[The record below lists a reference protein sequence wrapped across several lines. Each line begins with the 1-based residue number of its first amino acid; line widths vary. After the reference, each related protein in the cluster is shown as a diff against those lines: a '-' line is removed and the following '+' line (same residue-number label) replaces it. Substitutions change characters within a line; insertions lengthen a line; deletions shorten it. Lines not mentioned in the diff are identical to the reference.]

1 MKTGLLRAPN
11 TTSETVA
18 SVLVGETEAVR
29 PDANQGLVVK
39 PADNRTGSETSSTE
53 EPSSA
58 EANSDVEANALP
70 TGNDLFAENLILR
83 QCIHETSQ
91 MQNDLSQDVER
102 MWQLKTELENAVE
115 VLKGEIWSLNSQL
128 KASILDREQLQDR
141 VVQLD
146 TSLEAEKKRADALD
160 CELSEQ
166 TELTEKATRQAA
178 EAENESNRRLAECL
192 EMETRREQVEK
203 AYAQLSEY
211 YSQLQ
216 SAYNVI
222 YAKLKQI
229 ETEKTLAESEQQAA
243 SSSTQDKNVEHV
255 VNTMISE
262 LHLNVDDGLSLHGK
276 VLLIQKVLR
285 EKLVELEQ
293 HHLAIAEHR
302 RTNEVL
308 NEQLKCLEE
317 QSQKAGCETVDM
329 MTRLKQ
335 LEGELEWKKDECNSL
350 HRRAE
355 ELQAAIDQLVE
366 RNTEADALAT
376 SRLRIELA
384 ILAAKLA
391 TRQADVDALFRANA
405 ELVHTNVRLQNELDE
420 NEERATTSDQDVKIR
435 DLQAELSASRN
446 NEESLR
452 RQLEEVRSI
461 LNETEQKLEEFA
473 SEKERSSRQA
483 DVLLQAREQPEP
495 LSRPAECLSAAT
507 SLEESL
513 KESVGLQ
520 EEVER
525 LHAVEKLLNERIMC
539 LEDQLLE
546 VEEKLQETE
555 EEFISERQKV
565 EALEAEKQPSSREVE
580 QADVSIQ
587 SDNDDGSQLCT
598 ACKAREQQ
606 AEKSNEDEWGL
617 EASSSTAEHVRSVG
631 ELSRVKEELE
641 KIRKQLTEQKLN
653 PAERSAVVKEFQA
666 LQQLLREKDELFA
679 AGDKPEQQWGW
690 DDAQSEVTVDT
701 SALRDRLSEMESI
714 ERQQQ
719 ETIRAQET
727 RIRALEEELSTADAC
742 REELED
748 ATEQVNTLQKELR
761 EMKKQAQVYSE
772 EQQRLVNRISELEAK
787 TENAWGDEWD
797 NADGGADE
805 GKEELEQS
813 KFEAHQRIAELELQI
828 EQKVCALVDAEKE
841 LAMLRERLQAVG
853 PERSD
858 LQKNPDLPTSDEQ
871 SSRNMEKVL
880 EEERHRREE
889 AEALAENLR
898 QVAATLRSQV
908 DDLQEKLLNGMES
921 AEKQLIQLNELSSEN
936 ERLRK
941 TIASRTELVEA
952 EHQRSESELETLC
965 EERRRIQNELSSAE
979 NEKIRLE
986 EQLMACE
993 MKCDDLKIELQLQ
1006 KANNTELTGLHE
1018 EAKKRCEDAQIAL
1031 KAVEAENSALL
1042 ERLRKAEGELNEL
1055 QRQLQETLSHCQQK
1069 GPSSDDGV
1077 HGNASQWERLEKILS
1092 EVRRELE
1099 EKELQNSL
1107 LKDSEARLLDSVD
1120 EYGLQAEN
1128 YQKEAERL
1136 QNVVNQLERE
1146 RLELEEEVEKM
1157 RRSNDRLGEAEN
1169 KVKMMERERKELE
1182 ERLRQQSTSTASSS
1196 NHDTEEMSKLS
1207 NQLNMLTA
1215 ERNELRTRLQ
1225 DAESRLQVSAQEK
1238 VAITRSYEQLRARL
1252 AARRQKLTS
1261 SGETRSRPPS
1271 AAISEED
1278 VSQSSR
1284 RVEESVPPSPNAYVS
1299 QQEASI
1305 GHHNYREAIS
1315 VFIDDVER
1323 FLDEQDEIFDGLTAA
1338 IDYHDTHHSN
1348 GNDRT
1353 MGKKK
1358 AVLKKTFSENL
1369 EAGDAL
1375 TQNESKTSDSREDTP
1390 TLRSQVDRMRE
1401 HSTRLIAEYNRK
1413 LETLRRENFQL
1424 TEELQHSR
1432 KLLEAQSS
1440 TCQELAEDENKTK
1453 SDDQGSREVDHDCQ
1467 AASNLDCIV
1476 NNIKQSFALI
1486 ASLGAEIP
1494 KSKLKRDRIVDSAKR
1509 SGMYNDVVN
1518 ELGMEKSDHAR
1529 HSDLLRSAELEIS
1542 QVKESARIIEEERSR
1557 LRLENAELVEKIR
1570 TVEVLQASEQ
1580 RHILQKTLEENGED
1594 SDFDTMTSNGNLVT
1608 SSEDCEDHEPS
1619 KEENCEKLAQLTL
1632 KLSSTN
1638 EDLSSTKEK
1647 LEQAATQ
1654 IVDLQTSYEAA
1665 QMEIKSSKEEN
1676 SFLANRIR
1684 EYEEMI
1690 RSAEEDL
1697 EKTRMAYAD
1706 QKKENDDRRVQ
1717 LDHVKR
1723 ELDELQMTA
1732 SEATILRERLV
1743 AVESELAESSQ
1754 LNHHLRSQID
1764 SQVSELNEQLLSKG
1778 QQISEL
1784 EKTISAMEASSAE
1797 TRARSATEVASLKK
1811 ELAEANALVEKFS
1824 SELEVNSQVTAEEA
1838 REHVTAVKN
1847 AEANLKL
1854 VMEERDNVISELK
1867 NTKEQLHEL
1876 EHDLSDALERCEVL
1890 TEEFN
1895 SERKKL
1901 QCELETARSAEE
1913 SLVKELW
1920 KAEEESAAQNA
1931 IQEQM
1936 QEKMS
1941 RLLDESEALS
1951 LKMVEAAAQN
1961 EELMEEKESAL
1972 KENMLLR
1979 EEMQSIRD
1987 NLVAACVHRDEL
1999 LMKVSNM
2006 EAINKMQENQS
2017 LSSATLEEHCA
2028 SSGVVPA
2035 TYKNES
2041 FSGSVVPEGQIIHN
2055 DEVVGLRERTKI
2067 LEEELKFVRAEE
2079 KKLRE
2084 QVGSLTE
2091 AVSTRESS
2099 LARYEV
2105 ELVNLQVQ
2113 LRERRER
2120 DTVTHLQ
2127 SSVEL
2132 KRSEETINHLR
2143 DDNVRLERELFLS
2156 HEQLEC
2162 AKSEIIALQQSLER
2176 SEAIALT
2183 SRNDNQKLVE
2193 QLDRALFEKEQTLIM
2208 AGEGQEAAAKVI
2220 ALERNIATLKSD
2232 YDEKLKQ
2239 ALEDLDSSEQQLR
2252 HLKDAAEQAYLQR
2265 DESFRKMESWRKRFE
2280 LAAQEIESL
2289 IRSNEEV
2296 RHLEAALEKSRVEKS
2311 TLYEELSSQR
2321 SVLDRVLAE
2330 KDALLAQLAALN
2342 GQLDERTNRL
2352 RQAGEAKMDTTLRIV
2367 ELESQIAALL
2377 REKDA
2382 VAGQEPGKS
2391 SNSGVNTD
2399 QSLLQMNSTQ
2409 HVAVQIENEA
2419 ELAEIERLRSDL
2431 RRAEQRIIELEEF
2444 ERNVGDN
2451 HRSSLEASHS
2461 SEHVNISEWPHHFVS
2476 ASTPLPSLITL
2487 LSRRLSALRHH
2498 PTRAIMPYFRYA
2510 MTVYAVVLHFMLIH
2524 CWFLAGCP

>member
-1 MKTGLLRAPN
+1 
-11 TTSETVA
+11 
-18 SVLVGETEAVR
+18 
-29 PDANQGLVVK
+29 
-39 PADNRTGSETSSTE
+39 
-53 EPSSA
+53 
-58 EANSDVEANALP
+58 
-70 TGNDLFAENLILR
+70 
-83 QCIHETSQ
+83 
-91 MQNDLSQDVER
+91 
-102 MWQLKTELENAVE
+102 
-115 VLKGEIWSLNSQL
+115 
-128 KASILDREQLQDR
+128 
-141 VVQLD
+141 
-146 TSLEAEKKRADALD
+146 
-160 CELSEQ
+160 
-166 TELTEKATRQAA
+166 
-178 EAENESNRRLAECL
+178 
-192 EMETRREQVEK
+192 
-203 AYAQLSEY
+203 
-211 YSQLQ
+211 
-216 SAYNVI
+216 
-222 YAKLKQI
+222 
-229 ETEKTLAESEQQAA
+229 
-243 SSSTQDKNVEHV
+243 
-255 VNTMISE
+255 
-262 LHLNVDDGLSLHGK
+262 
-276 VLLIQKVLR
+276 
-285 EKLVELEQ
+285 
-293 HHLAIAEHR
+293 
-302 RTNEVL
+302 
-308 NEQLKCLEE
+308 
-317 QSQKAGCETVDM
+317 
-329 MTRLKQ
+329 
-335 LEGELEWKKDECNSL
+335 
-350 HRRAE
+350 
-355 ELQAAIDQLVE
+355 
-366 RNTEADALAT
+366 
-376 SRLRIELA
+376 
-384 ILAAKLA
+384 
-391 TRQADVDALFRANA
+391 
-405 ELVHTNVRLQNELDE
+405 
-420 NEERATTSDQDVKIR
+420 
-435 DLQAELSASRN
+435 
-446 NEESLR
+446 
-452 RQLEEVRSI
+452 
-461 LNETEQKLEEFA
+461 
-473 SEKERSSRQA
+473 
-483 DVLLQAREQPEP
+483 
-495 LSRPAECLSAAT
+495 
-507 SLEESL
+507 
-513 KESVGLQ
+513 
-520 EEVER
+520 
-525 LHAVEKLLNERIMC
+525 
-539 LEDQLLE
+539 
-546 VEEKLQETE
+546 
-555 EEFISERQKV
+555 
-565 EALEAEKQPSSREVE
+565 
-580 QADVSIQ
+580 
-587 SDNDDGSQLCT
+587 
-598 ACKAREQQ
+598 
-606 AEKSNEDEWGL
+606 
-617 EASSSTAEHVRSVG
+617 
-631 ELSRVKEELE
+631 
-641 KIRKQLTEQKLN
+641 
-653 PAERSAVVKEFQA
+653 
-666 LQQLLREKDELFA
+666 
-679 AGDKPEQQWGW
+679 
-690 DDAQSEVTVDT
+690 
-701 SALRDRLSEMESI
+701 
-714 ERQQQ
+714 
-719 ETIRAQET
+719 
-727 RIRALEEELSTADAC
+727 
-742 REELED
+742 
-748 ATEQVNTLQKELR
+748 
-761 EMKKQAQVYSE
+761 
-772 EQQRLVNRISELEAK
+772 
-787 TENAWGDEWD
+787 
-797 NADGGADE
+797 
-805 GKEELEQS
+805 
-813 KFEAHQRIAELELQI
+813 
-828 EQKVCALVDAEKE
+828 
-841 LAMLRERLQAVG
+841 
-853 PERSD
+853 
-858 LQKNPDLPTSDEQ
+858 
-871 SSRNMEKVL
+871 
-880 EEERHRREE
+880 
-889 AEALAENLR
+889 
-898 QVAATLRSQV
+898 
-908 DDLQEKLLNGMES
+908 
-921 AEKQLIQLNELSSEN
+921 
-936 ERLRK
+936 
-941 TIASRTELVEA
+941 
-952 EHQRSESELETLC
+952 
-965 EERRRIQNELSSAE
+965 
-979 NEKIRLE
+979 
-986 EQLMACE
+986 
-993 MKCDDLKIELQLQ
+993 
-1006 KANNTELTGLHE
+1006 
-1018 EAKKRCEDAQIAL
+1018 
-1031 KAVEAENSALL
+1031 
-1042 ERLRKAEGELNEL
+1042 
-1055 QRQLQETLSHCQQK
+1055 
-1069 GPSSDDGV
+1069 
-1077 HGNASQWERLEKILS
+1077 
-1092 EVRRELE
+1092 
-1099 EKELQNSL
+1099 
-1107 LKDSEARLLDSVD
+1107 
-1120 EYGLQAEN
+1120 
-1128 YQKEAERL
+1128 
-1136 QNVVNQLERE
+1136 
-1146 RLELEEEVEKM
+1146 
-1157 RRSNDRLGEAEN
+1157 
-1169 KVKMMERERKELE
+1169 
-1182 ERLRQQSTSTASSS
+1182 
-1196 NHDTEEMSKLS
+1196 
-1207 NQLNMLTA
+1207 
-1215 ERNELRTRLQ
+1215 
-1225 DAESRLQVSAQEK
+1225 
-1238 VAITRSYEQLRARL
+1238 
-1252 AARRQKLTS
+1252 
-1261 SGETRSRPPS
+1261 
-1271 AAISEED
+1271 
-1278 VSQSSR
+1278 
-1284 RVEESVPPSPNAYVS
+1284 
-1299 QQEASI
+1299 
-1305 GHHNYREAIS
+1305 
-1315 VFIDDVER
+1315 
-1323 FLDEQDEIFDGLTAA
+1323 
-1338 IDYHDTHHSN
+1338 
-1348 GNDRT
+1348 

-1509 SGMYNDVVN
+1509 SVGSREEVFRKLLNVCTAMRNVADGDEQGEQSIIESLFDELVGTNRTADHPLLTGEDSDDNSVAIEWTTASSSEPWDHEEDSKLQLANLQLRQRELNELLISERNNYEEKLISLTSALEENIERSNALQLSLANMSKKCTETEEELHRLQGMYNDVVN

-1580 RHILQKTLEENGED
+1580 RHSEELTQRSKSLEASLLREREHFLRQLEVLQKTLEENGED

-1619 KEENCEKLAQLTL
+1619 VNQMMEQFSLLKGNLRVLRLQKEENCEKLAQLTL